1 MSLSGLFQNQGTD
14 LEKFLENLVGEL
26 EVPEA
31 RYADAER
38 SYHSVGEWLAR
49 EESRLHA
56 YSPTV
61 YIQGS
66 FRLGT
71 AIRPVTE
78 QEDYD
83 VDLVCE
89 LGVDLSSITQAELK
103 ELLKLE
109 VAAYAKSKH
118 MEAPTEG
125 RRCVTLN
132 YADKAQFHLDVL
144 PAVPDAGNKRMQLA
158 MESLDSTWVETAIA
172 ITDTEHPHF
181 RSRAS
186 RWPHSNPKGFASWF
200 QNQMRTVFEAR
211 RYAMALEAHAH
222 VEDIPEHR
230 VKTPL
235 QAAVQV
241 LKRHRDGMFA
251 DRPDEKPISI
261 IISTLAARAYRSQAT
276 ISAALSGVLDGMEGY
291 IEVRNGVYWVENP
304 TDPQE
309 NFADRWAEHPE
320 RRHAFLEWLQ
330 RAKADFAALATQ
342 TTRQLLLESSEGWAG
357 NAARRAAG
365 AAPNGGVQ
373 GLVSRLSGAF
383 SRAHKR
389 KAPWPVYQSGT
400 VRLSCRMSRNGY
412 RPEEV
417 TSDSGAM
424 PKGASLRF
432 SASADVQE
440 PFEVHWQVVNTG
452 EEAAQANALRGDFDK
467 GMVGRGE
474 IVHTESACYRGIH
487 TIECFVVKNGYLVAS
502 SGQFVVNVG

>member
-1 MSLSGLFQNQGTD
+1 MSLSGLFQNQGAD
-14 LEKFLENLVGEL
+14 LEKFLENLVREL

-31 RYADAER
+31 RYEDAER

-56 YSPTV
+56 YNPTV

-71 AIRPVTE
+71 AIRPVNE

-89 LGVDLSSITQAELK
+89 LDVDLSSMTQAELK

-109 VAAYAKSKH
+109 VAAYAKSKN
-118 MEAPTEG
+118 MEEPTEG
-125 RRCVTLN
+125 RRCITLN

-144 PAVPDAGNKRMQLA
+144 PAVPDAGTKRQQLA
-158 MESLDSTWVETAIA
+158 MESLDSDWVDTAIA
-172 ITDTEHPHF
+172 ITDKEHPHF

-200 QNQMRTVFEAR
+200 QNQMKTLFEAR
-211 RYAMALEAHAH
+211 RYAMALEAHAS

-235 QAAVQV
+235 QSAIQV

-251 DRPDEKPISI
+251 ERPDEKPISI
-261 IISTLAARAYRSQAT
+261 IISTLAGRAYDGQTS
-276 ISAALSGVLDGMEGY
+276 ISAALSGILEGMASF
-291 IEVRNGVYWVENP
+291 IEVRNSVHWVENP

-309 NFADRWAEHPE
+309 NFADRWVKHPE
-320 RRHAFLEWLQ
+320 RRTAFFEWLQ
-330 RAKADFAALATQ
+330 QAKTDFAALSTQ
-342 TTRQLLLESSEGWAG
+342 TSRQLLLESSEGWAG

-365 AAPNGGVQ
+365 AAPNGAN

-383 SRAHKR
+383 SRAHRR

-400 VRLSCRMSRNGY
+400 VHLSCRMSRNGY

-417 TSDSGAM
+417 ASDSGAM
-424 PKGASLRF
+424 PKGAGLRF
-432 SASADVQE
+432 SASTDVQE

-452 EEAAQANALRGDFDK
+452 EEAAQANALRGEFDK
-467 GMVGRGE
+467 GTVGRGE
-474 IVHTESACYRGIH
+474 IVHTETAYYRGAH